1 MLLELVRN
9 SQLVWR
15 VPVYVLLLLLE
26 IRKEMLGSCGQSVKF
41 FINSVSEK
49 VQS

>member
-1 MLLELVRN
+1 MLLELVHN

-15 VPVYVLLLLLE
+15 VPVYVLLLLE
-26 IRKEMLGSCGQSVKF
+26 IKEMLGSCGQSVTF

-49 VQS
+49 EQS